1 MKFKEQAF
9 RIASFSG
16 ALLLLAPIIFM
27 FVLPVFLWVNSQ
39 IFMIDY
45 LIPLEVFP
53 VVFLGAAILSLVA
66 CKTGLLK
73 KRICLLSVLLI
84 VMFVSGQ
91 YIAMISG
98 LADGTAPASGLP
110 FIAVISTVIIY
121 DVITLVLGIYGLS
134 LYMKLKNMLTT

>member
-9 RIASFSG
+9 RIASFTG

-27 FVLPVFLWVNSQ
+27 LISPIFLWMSQQ
-39 IFMIDY
+39 IFMMDY

-53 VVFLGAAILSLVA
+53 VVFLGAALLSLVA
-66 CKTGLLK
+66 CKVQVLR

-91 YIAMISG
+91 YIAVISG

-134 LYMKLKNMLTT
+134 LYFKLRNNMSI